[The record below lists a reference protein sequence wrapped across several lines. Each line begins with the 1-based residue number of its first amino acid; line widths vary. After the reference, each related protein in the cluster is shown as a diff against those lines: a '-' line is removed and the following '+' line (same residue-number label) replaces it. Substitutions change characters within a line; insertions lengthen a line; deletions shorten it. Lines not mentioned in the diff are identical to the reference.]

1 MSSFVYNILVFKE
14 RCLLCLQLFKFYDVK
29 NYHCNGNGCGYD
41 YDYDYDYSCNKHL
54 YMDNDENETN
64 KER

>member
-1 MSSFVYNILVFKE
+1 MKLIFE
-14 RCLLCLQLFKFYDVK
+14 FKFYDVK

-41 YDYDYDYSCNKHL
+41 YCYSCNKHL
-54 YMDNDENETN
+54 YLNNDENETN